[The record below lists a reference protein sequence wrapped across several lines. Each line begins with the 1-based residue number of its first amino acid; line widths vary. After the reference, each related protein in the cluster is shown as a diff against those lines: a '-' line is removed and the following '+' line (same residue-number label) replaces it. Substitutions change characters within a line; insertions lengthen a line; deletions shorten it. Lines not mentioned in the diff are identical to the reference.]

1 VSGGDKIGSEVE
13 VDAVIKVSSL
23 VKGAAATAA
32 VAAAAAASKDIE
44 SLFVVFNTAAVAVPM
59 VSTPCMIWGRYS
71 GCQSARNVA
80 PTAAGIRAMTDTGME
95 EGHVGDDAAIIIQ

>member
-1 VSGGDKIGSEVE
+1 MSGGDKIGSEVE

-32 VAAAAAASKDIE
+32 AAAAASKDIE
-44 SLFVVFNTAAVAVPM
+44 SFFVVFNTAAVAVPM

>member
-32 VAAAAAASKDIE
+32 VTASKDIE
-44 SLFVVFNTAAVAVPM
+44 SFFVVFNTAAVAVPM

-95 EGHVGDDAAIIIQ
+95 EGHVGDNAAAIIIQ